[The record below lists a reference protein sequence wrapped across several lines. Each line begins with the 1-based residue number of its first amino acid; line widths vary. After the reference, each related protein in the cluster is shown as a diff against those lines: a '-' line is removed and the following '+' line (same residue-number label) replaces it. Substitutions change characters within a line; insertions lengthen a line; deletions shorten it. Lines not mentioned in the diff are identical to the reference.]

1 MQLNIYMRQD
11 VTEALGPGKRYALWV
26 QGCKRNCRGCL
37 SPGSRDFEKGEWID
51 TLMLAKEIIQTE
63 MIEGLTISGGEPF
76 LQAKALCELVR
87 YIKSKKDY
95 GIIIYT
101 GNLYGEL
108 LGSRDIYIK
117 ESLAFTDILIDGEYI
132 EELNDGKSLRG
143 SSNQKVLFLTQR
155 YEADKIM
162 FGNEGRN
169 IELYIQND
177 HMRMVGIPSKGVL
190 DKLGLIE
197 KENGNEWN

>member
-1 MQLNIYMRQD
+1 MQLNIYMKQS

-37 SPGSRDFEKGEWID
+37 SPGSHDFEKGEWID
-51 TLMLAKEIIQTE
+51 TLVLAKEIIQTE

-101 GNLYGEL
+101 GNLYEEL
-108 LGSRDIYIK
+108 LGSKDIYIK
-117 ESLAFTDILIDGEYI
+117 KLLSFTDILIDGEYI

-143 SSNQKVLFLTQR
+143 SSKVLS
-155 YEADKIM
+155 
-162 FGNEGRN
+162 
-169 IELYIQND
+169 ELWVFYKKT
-177 HMRMVGIPSKGVL
+177 GT
-190 DKLGLIE
+190 
-197 KENGNEWN
+197 